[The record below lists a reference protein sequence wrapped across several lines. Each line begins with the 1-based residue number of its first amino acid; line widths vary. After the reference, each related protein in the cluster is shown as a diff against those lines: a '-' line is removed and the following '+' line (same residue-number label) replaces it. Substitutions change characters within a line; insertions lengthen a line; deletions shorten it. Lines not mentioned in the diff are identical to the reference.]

1 MIKKVNLVCTSYN
14 GVPVDWQN
22 EQDFLDKIYE

>member
-1 MIKKVNLVCTSYN
+1 MIKVNLICISYN
-14 GVPVDWQN
+14 GVPVGWQH